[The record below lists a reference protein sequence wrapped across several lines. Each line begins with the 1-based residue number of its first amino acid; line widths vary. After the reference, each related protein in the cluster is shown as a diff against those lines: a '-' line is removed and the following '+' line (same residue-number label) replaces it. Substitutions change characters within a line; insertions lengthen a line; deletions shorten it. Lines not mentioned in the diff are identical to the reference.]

1 MFSQWPKGGTTLGKA
16 QAWLMVWMA
25 ATAGA
30 QAASLRTGLLGKLP
44 LRFEENRGAGAHREA
59 KYTARGPNFVLSLAP
74 GQNWLEWRD
83 GSSGHPAQLRT
94 QLIHADPAAS
104 MEPDDRLPG
113 TANYFIGHEGWRTG
127 VPGFGRIRYRNVYP
141 GIDLVFHGEGGRL
154 EYDFVLAPQ
163 ADPSAIRLDLSGHR
177 AARIAADGDLVLTTA
192 AGEIRWK
199 RPEIYQEVAGAR
211 QPVNGRFVLA
221 HGRTVRFQVDRFD
234 RGKTLVIDPA
244 LKYSTYIGGKG
255 NDSARGLAVDGAGNV
270 YVAGASSSNELPTR
284 SAYQP
289 NFGGGTAGLLTG
301 DGFVAKF
308 SPTGALVYLTYLG
321 GSQDDGITALAV
333 DSAGNAY
340 VTGATNSTD
349 FPVVNPFQAQ
359 FGGFGGSALRPGD
372 AFVAKLGPNG
382 DKLIYSTYL
391 GGNRDEIGLAIAID
405 SAGNA
410 YVTGATSSLNFPVT
424 PGGTAFQ
431 PTLSGVGGEPFRHQ
445 TDLAPLFEPGD
456 AFVTK
461 LDPTGS
467 KLLFSTYLG
476 GTQDDT
482 TLAIAVDSAS
492 NVYVGGCT
500 ISSSFPTTPGAL
512 QTTYHGSEQQ
522 NYFFSTGDGFI
533 TKLNATGSALL
544 YSTYFGGTGDD
555 CITGIAVDATGN
567 VYMAGATTT
576 PDLPTTAGA
585 FQPLYHGYFTLPF
598 LIAQD
603 FGDGFVGKLDPTGK
617 KLLYLSYLGGR
628 TNDAATAIAIDS
640 QGNAYVTGFTDSID
654 FPTTSGALQTQLA
667 GDGGLGDYLFYGDAF
682 VSVVNPTGTALLYSS
697 FFGGNRDERPFGVAV
712 DAGGNVYVVGN
723 TVSTDLPVT
732 ANALQKTFAGFG
744 GHVPGAMRGDA
755 FYAVFSGLVVTAPP
769 PPPSPAVISVANAEG
784 GSTTI
789 APNTWTEIKG
799 TNLSS
804 TTRIWQGSDFAANNG
819 QMPTALDGISVTMG
833 GKKAFV
839 YYISPT
845 QINVLTPPDL
855 ATGAVPVV
863 VQNGTLTGAAFS
875 AQALALSPSFFV
887 NNGGPYVLATHANT
901 TLIGPTSLY
910 PGFST
915 PAAPGETIVLYANG
929 FGPTATP
936 IVSGSVTQSG
946 SLANFPVVT
955 IGGAG
960 ASVSFAGL
968 ISPGLFQFNV
978 TVPASASNGDN
989 TITATYSGQGTQNGS
1004 LLTIQR

>member
-1 MFSQWPKGGTTLGKA
+1 
-16 QAWLMVWMA
+16 
-25 ATAGA
+25 
-30 QAASLRTGLLGKLP
+30 
-44 LRFEENRGAGAHREA
+44 
-59 KYTARGPNFVLSLAP
+59 
-74 GQNWLEWRD
+74 
-83 GSSGHPAQLRT
+83 
-94 QLIHADPAAS
+94 
-104 MEPDDRLPG
+104 
-113 TANYFIGHEGWRTG
+113 
-127 VPGFGRIRYRNVYP
+127 
-141 GIDLVFHGEGGRL
+141 
-154 EYDFVLAPQ
+154 
-163 ADPSAIRLDLSGHR
+163 
-177 AARIAADGDLVLTTA
+177 
-192 AGEIRWK
+192 
-199 RPEIYQEVAGAR
+199 
-211 QPVNGRFVLA
+211 
-221 HGRTVRFQVDRFD
+221 
-234 RGKTLVIDPA
+234 
-244 LKYSTYIGGKG
+244 
-255 NDSARGLAVDGAGNV
+255 
-270 YVAGASSSNELPTR
+270 
-284 SAYQP
+284 
-289 NFGGGTAGLLTG
+289 
-301 DGFVAKF
+301 
-308 SPTGALVYLTYLG
+308 
-321 GSQDDGITALAV
+321 
-333 DSAGNAY
+333 
-340 VTGATNSTD
+340 
-349 FPVVNPFQAQ
+349 
-359 FGGFGGSALRPGD
+359 
-372 AFVAKLGPNG
+372 
-382 DKLIYSTYL
+382 
-391 GGNRDEIGLAIAID
+391 
-405 SAGNA
+405 
-410 YVTGATSSLNFPVT
+410 
-424 PGGTAFQ
+424 
-431 PTLSGVGGEPFRHQ
+431 
-445 TDLAPLFEPGD
+445 
-456 AFVTK
+456 
-461 LDPTGS
+461 
-467 KLLFSTYLG
+467 
-476 GTQDDT
+476 
-482 TLAIAVDSAS
+482 
-492 NVYVGGCT
+492 
-500 ISSSFPTTPGAL
+500 
-512 QTTYHGSEQQ
+512 
-522 NYFFSTGDGFI
+522 
-533 TKLNATGSALL
+533 
-544 YSTYFGGTGDD
+544 
-555 CITGIAVDATGN
+555 
-567 VYMAGATTT
+567 
-576 PDLPTTAGA
+576 
-585 FQPLYHGYFTLPF
+585 LPF

-887 NNGGPYVLATHANT
+887 INGGPYVVATHANT
-901 TLIGPTSLY
+901 TLIGPTSLF
-910 PGFST
+910 PGSST

-929 FGPTATP
+929 FGPTAAP
-936 IVSGSVTQSG
+936 IVSGSAAQSG

-989 TITATYSGQGTQNGS
+989 TIAATYSGQATQTGS